1 MRINLRN
8 LILKSLERVDK
19 RYVYVVLY
27 HMELRLGKNP
37 LKILDENPTR
47 FFKVYRDIFGE
58 VSLNILM
65 KLISD
70 VLKSEYGVKVNEFEV
85 YDLLV
90 NKKLESIKIGNSE
103 ILYTKKLSTS

>member
-1 MRINLRN
+1 
-8 LILKSLERVDK
+8 
-19 RYVYVVLY
+19 
-27 HMELRLGKNP
+27 
-37 LKILDENPTR
+37 
-47 FFKVYRDIFGE
+47 
-58 VSLNILM
+58 M